1 MHLNYPGATI
11 LQSVFV
17 LFLNILCSSG
27 REWLPGSR
35 KGFSFLSA
43 PEAEIADALRDILVY
58 RYGRKYSISK
68 SYLPKPVTHLSQETT
83 EWQAKGVDI
92 GRSFTG
98 VIIAIH
104 LPQSQSLLYGGL
116 GCTQLARVRKTIS
129 LGKAWT
135 ALSWRRFPEPNFFL
149 WGCKNESDNLL
160 KSFKHRL
167 SSGPRKSE
175 IILWIHVLILDPL
188 KVSIT
193 HLKKFLLEHAFYQKA
208 QRPD

>member
-43 PEAEIADALRDILVY
+43 PKAEIADALRDILVY

-68 SYLPKPVTHLSQETT
+68 SYLPKPVTHLSQGTT

-104 LPQSQSLLYGGL
+104 LPQSQSLLYGSWGVHSLQGWEKPSHL
-116 GCTQLARVRKTIS
+116 GRLGQLCH
-129 LGKAWT
+129 GGDF
-135 ALSWRRFPEPNFFL
+135 LSQTFFFL
-149 WGCKNESDNLL
+149 LWPLL
-160 KSFKHRL
+160 AET
-167 SSGPRKSE
+167 E
-175 IILWIHVLILDPL
+175 IINYCQV
-188 KVSIT
+188 
-193 HLKKFLLEHAFYQKA
+193 
-208 QRPD
+208 